1 MTTKS
6 IFVSAGEAARR
17 LGISTKAL
25 RLYEDRALL
34 TPGRTGR
41 GWRSYGQSD
50 LERAAD
56 IVRLRKLGLGLAV
69 IKDILDA
76 DPSGRRSLLAT
87 HRLRIEQEQR
97 RLEATLRA
105 IDTPRTDQSHSLAAS
120 PVFEP
125 ESAMISFDLP
135 WPWGGERFALAPRRG
150 LSFITGPLGSG
161 KTRLAMA
168 LAKAMPDGRFLGLAR
183 LSEIESKRSQHVGD
197 IEHPALSQEICRQI
211 AADSATL
218 SRPLALLINAIYAG
232 RGPLVIDMVEQDLDH
247 ATQTSLIAKL
257 RRDPPAT
264 HPLFLMTRSSA
275 ILDLSRVESDETI
288 IYCPANHSPPMIVTA
303 EPSCPGYEAVATCL
317 ASPHVRA
324 RTSGIIAG
332 WAPEMR
338 QPNSDSR
345 ETFC

>member
-1 MTTKS
+1 M
-6 IFVSAGEAARR
+6 FVSAGEAARR

-41 GWRSYGQSD
+41 GWRSYGPSD

-105 IDTPRTDQSHSLAAS
+105 IDAPRTDQSRSLAGS
-120 PVFEP
+120 PVFKPEP
-125 ESAMISFDLP
+125 AVISFDLP
-135 WPWGGERFALAPRRG
+135 WPWGGERFALAPHRG

-168 LAKAMPDGRFLGLAR
+168 LAKAMPDGRFLGLDR
-183 LSEIESKRSQHVGD
+183 LSDFEVNQVWRAPD
-197 IEHPALSQEICRQI
+197 AEHPAFCHEICRQI
-211 AADSATL
+211 ATDGATI
-218 SRPLALLINAIYAG
+218 SRPLELLIDAIYTG
-232 RGPLVIDMVEQDLDH
+232 RGPLVIDMVEQNLDH
-247 ATQTSLIAKL
+247 TTQETLIAKL
-257 RRDPPAT
+257 RRDPPET

-275 ILDLSRVESDETI
+275 ILDLSRVESGETI

-303 EPSCPGYEAVATCL
+303 EPSCPGYEAVATCV

-324 RTSGIIAG
+324 RTSGIIAT
-332 WAPEMR
+332 WAPDMR
-338 QPNSDSR
+338 QSNSDSR